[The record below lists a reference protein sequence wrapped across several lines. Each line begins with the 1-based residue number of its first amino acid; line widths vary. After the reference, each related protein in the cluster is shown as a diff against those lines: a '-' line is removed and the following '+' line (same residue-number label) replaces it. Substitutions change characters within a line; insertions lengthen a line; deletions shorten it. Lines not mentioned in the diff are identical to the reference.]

1 MRIAVDAMG
10 GDFAPGVVVEGALRA
25 AAEFPDDD
33 IVLVGNT
40 EQVEQHLGRFPRDRD
55 RVRVEHADAVVDM
68 GELPVEALR
77 RKGDTSIWRCAE
89 LAKAGAVDAI
99 LSAGNTGAAVAAA
112 SLAMGTLE
120 GIRKPGIA
128 APFPTNEG
136 GECIVID
143 LGANVKPKPEHLLDY
158 GIMAAEY
165 TKAMAGKPNPSI
177 GLLNIGAE
185 DAKGN
190 ELVKETHA
198 LFKASRLNFA
208 GNIEGRDVFN
218 GVVDAVVCD
227 GFTGNV
233 MLKVAEG
240 VAEAIFGSFRAAVS
254 RSLVARIGASLC
266 RSALKKTRAEC
277 SSSAYGGAQ
286 LLGVN
291 GTCIIAHG
299 SSDAEAI
306 FNAIRVGTDV
316 SRKHVNRHIVEAV
329 QASPNQPDVQ
339 TASA

>member
-10 GDFAPGVVVEGALRA
+10 GDEAPRVVVEGAAQA
-25 AAEFPDDD
+25 AEEFPDDE
-33 IVLVGNT
+33 IVLVGDI
-40 EQVEQHLGRFPRDRD
+40 EQIKEHLGRAPEAGQRLRI
-55 RVRVEHADAVVDM
+55 EHANAVVDM

-89 LAKAGAVDAI
+89 LAKEGTVDAI

-112 SLAMGTLE
+112 TLAMGTLE

-128 APFPTNEG
+128 APFPTNAG
-136 GECIVID
+136 GECVVID
-143 LGANVKPKPEHLLDY
+143 LGANIKPKPEHLLHY
-158 GIMAAEY
+158 GLMAVEY
-165 TKAMAGKPNPSI
+165 VKAITSKSNPSI
-177 GLLNIGAE
+177 GLLSIGAE

-198 LFKASRLNFA
+198 LFKASDLNFA
-208 GNIEGRDVFN
+208 GNVEGRDVFH
-218 GVVDAVVCD
+218 GAADVVVCD

-240 VAEAIFGSFRAAVS
+240 VAEAIAGTFRAAL
-254 RSLVARIGASLC
+254 RRNLMARIGAAFC
-266 RSALKKTRAEC
+266 RKTFREVYAEC

-291 GTCIIAHG
+291 GICIIAHG

-306 FNAIRVGTDV
+306 YNAIRVGADL
-316 SRKHVNRHIVEAV
+316 SKKNINRHITQAV
-329 QASPNQPDVQ
+329 QALSNPSGVK
-339 TASA
+339 TAGT